1 MNFSVV
7 GTALALISLISLL
20 DLSIYV
26 RAQQL
31 QVDGRYYSSR
41 YDNLDVETLFQ
52 SSRLLSNYIDCL
64 LEKKP
69 CPPEG
74 KELKRMHIPHRGL
87 SQKSVHI
94 NPFFKLFKSQTN
106 RIMIES
112 LLSCTNLVIFQ
123 LLCLIFLFI
132 HFFFSL
138 CLQCKFK
145 HPTQC
150 LMSALGR
157 LKKYTEIIVE
167 NKNISS
173 NARAS

>member
-31 QVDGRYYSSR
+31 QADGRYYSSR
-41 YDNLDVETLFQ
+41 YDNLDVDTLFQ

-87 SQKSVHI
+87 SQNLSI
-94 NPFFKLFKSQTN
+94 IPFFKLFKSQTN

-112 LLSCTNLVIFQ
+112 LLSCTNLVIYQ

-132 HFFFSL
+132 HFFFV
-138 CLQCKFK
+138 
-145 HPTQC
+145 
-150 LMSALGR
+150 MSSMQIQTPNTMSYVGFGALE
-157 LKKYTEIIVE
+157 KKT
-167 NKNISS
+167 
-173 NARAS
+173 